1 MFHVVNDNSNRSA
14 IVKEMTDNDLRLTKL
29 EKDLDYRKYVE
40 SESFETDLKIP
51 EIKAE
56 IEYLEKR
63 NRELYFT
70 LEGNAN
76 PAN

>member
-70 LEGNAN
+70 LEGKAN